1 MNKKLNLLVIIFLL
15 LNPILDVT
23 SFLNLP
29 FSIIIRSLFLVGI
42 VLYLFINKK
51 ELKLLIPLLIF
62 SIISFIYQ
70 YFYLKFGLTETVS
83 SILKFLYLPV
93 SILFFKNYSLT
104 IEKSKIETII
114 LITYL
119 GIYLFSYLFK
129 IGANAYLPTDGKSG
143 FKGLFSSINEF
154 SAIIVCLLP
163 IVVNY
168 LRSKK
173 NYIVLIIIL
182 ICSSIASLLI
192 GTKVLMGGIIFT
204 ILYLIWNEK
213 NFFLRQSKKIKI
225 MVISLFV
232 ILITISGFLFTKTR
246 TYKNMQVQQDF
257 FKVDNI
263 FSLEFINRVIYNDRL
278 TFLDDNYTYYKNQN
292 IDKKL
297 LGIAINNN
305 DIKMVEIDIFD
316 ILFRYGIVGI
326 ILFVSSIITIN
337 FKEIKVYDKI
347 SMILLVIISLTSGHV
362 LIYPAVSIYFSLAV
376 AKDKEG
382 DWLENRFNNYS
393 L

>member
-29 FSIIIRSLFLVGI
+29 FSIIIRSLFLVSI

-119 GIYLFSYLFK
+119 GIYSFSYLFK

-163 IVVNY
+163 IAVNY

-204 ILYLIWNEK
+204 ILYLIWDEK

-326 ILFVSSIITIN
+326 ILFVSSIMTIN
-337 FKEIKVYDKI
+337 FKEIKDYDKI

>member
-29 FSIIIRSLFLVGI
+29 FSIIIRSLFLAGI

-62 SIISFIYQ
+62 NIISFIYQ
-70 YFYLKFGLTETVS
+70 YFYLKFGLIETVS
-83 SILKFLYLPV
+83 SIFKFLYLPV
-93 SILFFKNYSLT
+93 SILFFKNYSLAA
-104 IEKSKIETII
+104 EKSKIETII

-163 IVVNY
+163 IAVNY

-213 NFFLRQSKKIKI
+213 NFF
-225 MVISLFV
+225 
-232 ILITISGFLFTKTR
+232 
-246 TYKNMQVQQDF
+246 
-257 FKVDNI
+257 
-263 FSLEFINRVIYNDRL
+263 
-278 TFLDDNYTYYKNQN
+278 
-292 IDKKL
+292 
-297 LGIAINNN
+297 
-305 DIKMVEIDIFD
+305 
-316 ILFRYGIVGI
+316 
-326 ILFVSSIITIN
+326 
-337 FKEIKVYDKI
+337 
-347 SMILLVIISLTSGHV
+347 
-362 LIYPAVSIYFSLAV
+362 
-376 AKDKEG
+376 
-382 DWLENRFNNYS
+382 
-393 L
+393 